1 MNYND
6 TLAKEA
12 TASSNRVA
20 QWSTNL
26 ERHGYKWQ
34 TIRLRKKSK
43 HSPSVAASNSL
54 PQSVSND
61 QWFLHDQFRLP
72 PLSVLPQELS
82 FRLDIGEIWEVVPP
96 PLITGQS
103 KCRLETCIFNS
114 YFGNARYCS
123 WPPLPFSLMSRGMDI
138 LTPSIKQRRGQSSY
152 LHLDNVSQFP
162 WFSLMEDY
170 IIHPYGDNS
179 HISNH
184 AEKRGQYGQS

>member
-1 MNYND
+1 MNYNN

-96 PLITGQS
+96 SLITGQS
-103 KCRLETCIFNS
+103 KCRLETCVFNS
-114 YFGNARYCS
+114 YVGNTRYCS
-123 WPPLPFSLMSRGMDI
+123 WPPTPPSFFSYVSRYGHPDTI
-138 LTPSIKQRRGQSSY
+138 YKAASWAKFLFASGQRFSVSLIFPDGRLHYPSIRWQ
-152 LHLDNVSQFP
+152 
-162 WFSLMEDY
+162 
-170 IIHPYGDNS
+170 
-179 HISNH
+179 
-184 AEKRGQYGQS
+184 